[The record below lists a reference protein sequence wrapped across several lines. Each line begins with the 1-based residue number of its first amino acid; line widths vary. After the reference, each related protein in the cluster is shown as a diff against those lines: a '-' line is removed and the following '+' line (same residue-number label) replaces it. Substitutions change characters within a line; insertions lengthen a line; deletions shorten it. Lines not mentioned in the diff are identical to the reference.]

1 MRFGASDVWISPLS
15 LSLSLSLSVCVR
27 VETDNGN
34 NTSAISARTQSH
46 IFTHAG
52 AVDPSVG
59 AKRVLFEVAKIDEGN
74 TGTFINC
81 EDGLQIP
88 W

>member
-1 MRFGASDVWISPLS
+1 MFGVFSSAKQG
-15 LSLSLSLSVCVR
+15 SVK
-27 VETDNGN
+27 D
-34 NTSAISARTQSH
+34 AP
-46 IFTHAG
+46 THYHATAYMYREIEG

-59 AKRVLFEVAKIDEGN
+59 AKRGMHEISHLSLDN

-81 EDGLQIP
+81 EDGLPIP

>member
-1 MRFGASDVWISPLS
+1 MYREI
-15 LSLSLSLSVCVR
+15 
-27 VETDNGN
+27 E
-34 NTSAISARTQSH
+34 
-46 IFTHAG
+46 G

-59 AKRVLFEVAKIDEGN
+59 AKRVMHEISLLSLDN

-81 EDGLQIP
+81 EDGLPIP

>member
-1 MRFGASDVWISPLS
+1 MYGCFFSF
-15 LSLSLSLSVCVR
+15 SVCVR
-27 VETDNGN
+27 VETDTGII
-34 NTSAISARTQSH
+34 TRAQSLLALNP
-46 IFTHAG
+46 THAG